1 MDGDEPEKGQLEK
14 ILRHKRR
21 FRVNKTKT
29 AVFKKIEQNSIS
41 VN

>member
-14 ILRHKRR
+14 ILRLKRR

-29 AVFKKIEQNSIS
+29 AA
-41 VN
+41 